1 VERET
6 GGERQDGRVRTKI
19 LKTIGQQNEAR
30 NERQM
35 VGPNERKPTIRL
47 ASAQGSTTALW
58 WERDL
63 TKDKLCKYSNTRTVA
78 GQLTRGNFGQ

>member
-1 VERET
+1 MERET

-35 VGPNERKPTIRL
+35 VGPNEGEPTIRL
-47 ASAQGSTTALW
+47 ISTGKYDRFVVGKRSHQG
-58 WERDL
+58 
-63 TKDKLCKYSNTRTVA
+63 
-78 GQLTRGNFGQ
+78 